1 MTAVIWVRRVLL
13 AIAAI
18 TIVSGAF
25 QLIWPRLVLEAVGA
39 ATSDTS
45 AQCFGTVGMFMVL
58 FGGGLGQALLRV
70 PNDSLMIGWATL
82 QKAGAAAAVAVG
94 VARGVFAPVALLV
107 ASFDGATA
115 ILGFWY
121 WRRVRS

>member
-1 MTAVIWVRRVLL
+1 MTWARRALL
-13 AIAAI
+13 LIAGI
-18 TIVSGAF
+18 TILSGAV
-25 QLIWPRLVLEAVGA
+25 QVVWPRVVLAAVGGA
-39 ATSDTS
+39 VSDTS

-58 FGGGLGQALLRV
+58 FGGGLGQALRRN

-82 QKAGAAAAVAVG
+82 QKAGASIAVGIG

-115 ILGFWY
+115 LLGFWY